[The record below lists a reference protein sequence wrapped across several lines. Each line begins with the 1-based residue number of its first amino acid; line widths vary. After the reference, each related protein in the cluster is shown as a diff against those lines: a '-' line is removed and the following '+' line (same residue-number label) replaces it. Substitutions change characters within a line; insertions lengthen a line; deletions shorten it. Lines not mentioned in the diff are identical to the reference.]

1 MKLHENYTKE
11 LKKYFKN
18 HRQLPKDFDKGFFGR
33 STTET
38 LIYSLPE
45 DALWIDDEDDENYT
59 NCIAPNGEQVNTYAV
74 DQTTRG
80 GFYSKSKSIGKE
92 FSMSLN
98 TRCYHF
104 LEYSEYGID
113 EDISF
118 DKLNDFMDHY
128 YPEIGHYTP
137 ECDFWTNSLE
147 FNINGFKPIK
157 CAPIFKEEGGF
168 RFSDFIEYIIEPFNG
183 KYHELHI
190 DNTKLMNPFTGEYI
204 PVWLVHKDISGTY
217 FHNYKISEKNADEEF
232 EFYLNESKKYG
243 KK

>member
-38 LIYSLPE
+38 LIYSLPK
-45 DALWIDDEDDENYT
+45 DAVWIDDEDDENYT

-80 GFYSKSKSIGKE
+80 GYYSKSKSIGKE

-157 CAPIFKEEGGF
+157 CAPVFKEEDGF

-204 PVWLVHKDISGTY
+204 PVWLVHKDITGTY
-217 FHNYKISEKNADEEF
+217 FHNYKISEENADEEF
-232 EFYLNESKKYG
+232 DFYINESKKYNRE
-243 KK
+243 

>member
-1 MKLHENYTKE
+1 MKLHSNYIKE
-11 LKKYFKN
+11 LKKYYKN
-18 HRQLPKDFDKGFFGR
+18 HRELPIDFDKGFFGR

-80 GFYSKSKSIGKE
+80 GYYSKSKSIGKE

-128 YPEIGHYTP
+128 YPEIGDYTP

-157 CAPIFKEEGGF
+157 CAPVFKEEDGF
-168 RFSDFIEYIIEPFNG
+168 RFSDFIEYIIEPFDG

-204 PVWLVHKDISGTY
+204 PVWLVHKDITGTY
-217 FHNYKISEKNADEEF
+217 FHNYKISGENADEEF
-232 EFYLNESKKYG
+232 EFYINESKKYN

>member
-1 MKLHENYTKE
+1 M
-11 LKKYFKN
+11 
-18 HRQLPKDFDKGFFGR
+18 
-33 STTET
+33 
-38 LIYSLPE
+38 
-45 DALWIDDEDDENYT
+45 
-59 NCIAPNGEQVNTYAV
+59 

-80 GFYSKSKSIGKE
+80 GYYSKSKSIGKE

-147 FNINGFKPIK
+147 FNVNGFKPIK
-157 CAPIFKEEGGF
+157 CAPVFKEEDGF
-168 RFSDFIEYIIEPFNG
+168 RFSDFIEYIIEPFDG

-204 PVWLVHKDISGTY
+204 PVWLVHKDITGTY
-217 FHNYKISEKNADEEF
+217 FHNYKISEENADEEF
-232 EFYLNESKKYG
+232 EFYLNENKKYG